1 MSIIRPGDPA
11 HAASIRR
18 QWELL
23 ANRVRYHSIELP
35 DGRVLPGLQSIAELK
50 QRIAVFGLPEDL
62 SGKRVLD
69 IGAWDGWFSF
79 EMERRGA
86 EVVALDCV
94 PFDTFLEAR
103 GLLGSKVEY
112 RILDVDEISP
122 AALGTFDIVLFFGVL
137 YHLRHPLLGL
147 EKVLSVTRD
156 TALVESFVAAADPA
170 VRHRA
175 CLEFYETTELGG
187 QLDNW
192 YGPTPECLLALCR
205 SAGFAQVTWAGERN
219 QRASVVC
226 RRRWPAP
233 PPDPLPAPLLRT
245 VTNNR
250 DYESRFHTGKDEYL
264 LCFFRSGEQAI
275 ARDELYVEV
284 DGLGTPALI
293 VSRLTG
299 NEWQANCL
307 RPPDLKPGAHEVRIR
322 TRASAPSNPVEVLM
336 DAPEDAPLPEPGGA
350 EAPRITLLDY
360 NSPKDLRYT
369 DRGEIDC
376 YFTSPERPTVSNTA
390 ALLDGRPCRVKS
402 ILCSEEGYRAKLKI
416 PEWLAPGEHA
426 VRIRT
431 ARSAFSGAVSIKL

>member
-1 MSIIRPGDPA
+1 MSEILPGDPE
-11 HAASIRR
+11 HAACVRR

-23 ANRVRYHSIELP
+23 AGRVRYHSIELP
-35 DGRVLPGLQSIAELK
+35 EGRVLPGLQTIPELK
-50 QRIAVFGLPEDL
+50 ERLAVFGLPEDL

-86 EVVALDCV
+86 EVVALDCM

-103 GLLGSKVEY
+103 SLLGSKVDY

-147 EKVLSVTRD
+147 ERVLSVTRD
-156 TALVESFVAAADPA
+156 VALVESFVAAPA
-170 VRHRA
+170 PAARHRTY
-175 CLEFYETTELGG
+175 LEFYETGELGG

-192 YGPTPECLLALCR
+192 YGPTPDCLMALCR

-219 QRASVVC
+219 QRASVIC
-226 RRRWPAP
+226 RRRCPAP
-233 PPDPLPAPLLRT
+233 PPNPRPAPLLRT

-250 DYESRFHTGKDEYL
+250 DYESRLHSGKDEYL
-264 LCFFRSGEQAI
+264 LCFFRCEEDGLT
-275 ARDELYVEV
+275 RDGLYVEV
-284 DGLGTPALI
+284 DGLGTPPLL

-307 RPPDLKPGAHEVRIR
+307 RPPDLRPGPHEVRIR
-322 TRASAPSNPVEVLM
+322 THSSAPSNAVEVLM
-336 DAPEDAPLPEPGGA
+336 DAPEDAALPEPGDT
-350 EAPRITLLDY
+350 EPPRITRLDY
-360 NSPKDLRYT
+360 NSPKDLRYI

-376 YFTSPERPTVSNTA
+376 YFTSAEHATISNTA

-402 ILCSEEGYRAKLKI
+402 ILYSEEGYRAKLRI

-431 ARSAFSGAVSIKL
+431 ACTAFSGAVSIKL